1 MSNKKSTPLGAAP
14 TKTSSNDVLETA
26 EMLRAANCLCRTSQ
40 GILFLCNGICAAGV
54 FTLEELKDLEKSV
67 SALLGA
73 YGRAYSSLMAR
84 YSALLDS
91 ESAEASRK
99 AESKK
104 AGL

>member
-14 TKTSSNDVLETA
+14 VKTSSNEVLETA
-26 EMLRAANCLCRTSQ
+26 EMLRASNALCRTSQ
-40 GILFLCNGICAAGV
+40 GILFLCNGICSAEV
-54 FTLEELKDLEKSV
+54 FTTDELKDLEKSV

-84 YSALLDS
+84 YSALLD
-91 ESAEASRK
+91 AEGAETSRK
-99 AESKK
+99 AELKK